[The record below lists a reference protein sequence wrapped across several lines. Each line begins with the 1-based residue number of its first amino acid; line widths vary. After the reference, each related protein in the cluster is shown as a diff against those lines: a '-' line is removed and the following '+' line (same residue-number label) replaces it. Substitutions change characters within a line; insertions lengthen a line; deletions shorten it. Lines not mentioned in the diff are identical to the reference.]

1 MSEVREVPER
11 SLFEIRVDGERA
23 GRAEYEMRSGRMV
36 LTHTVVDGAHR
47 GRGLAGELAKAA
59 LDAARERNL
68 RVVPECSYI
77 ADYIA
82 KHPEYAD
89 LVG

>member
-11 SLFEIRVDGERA
+11 SLFEIRVGGEHA
-23 GRAEYEMRSGRMV
+23 GRAEYELRSGRMV
-36 LTHTVVDGAHR
+36 LTHTVVDDAHR
-47 GRGLAGELAKAA
+47 GQGLAAQLARAA
-59 LDAARERNL
+59 LDAARERGL

-77 ADYIA
+77 ADYVA

-89 LVG
+89 LVD

>member
-1 MSEVREVPER
+1 MSEVREVPEQ

-23 GRAEYEMRSGRMV
+23 GRAEYELRSGSMV
-36 LTHTVVDGAHR
+36 LTHTVVDGAYR
-47 GRGLAGELAKAA
+47 GQGLAGQLAKAA
-59 LDAARERNL
+59 LDAARERDL

-82 KHPEYAD
+82 QHPEYAD